1 MRPLKYWPAEQV
13 HWVALKAAGRLAG
26 KGQVKLFPPPE
37 MATIDAEEVA
47 NVAASD
53 PVKLLLL
60 RTRVSSVGSAKTV
73 GGSEPVSALKARLSW
88 TRG

>member
-1 MRPLKYWPAEQV
+1 
-13 HWVALKAAGRLAG
+13 
-26 KGQVKLFPPPE
+26 